1 MGLKTSVMDDMVMVP
16 RKDAE
21 FLDELRAMSKRG
33 HSADALRYV
42 ERDKEWV
49 YLEDSGKKRK
59 RKKVD

>member
-1 MGLKTSVMDDMVMVP
+1 MDDLVLVQ

-21 FLDELRAMSKRG
+21 FLDELREMSKRG
-33 HSADALRYV
+33 HSADGLRFV

-59 RKKVD
+59 RKKVG